1 MLVGFGTRIAALF
14 LIGVMTVPLITAR
27 WSELHGVVDL
37 AGTIEVAYLSALVW
51 LLVAGAGGAS
61 VIACSRGGVH
71 RDRPR
76 RHRRCVAPREP

>member
-14 LIGVMTVPLITAR
+14 LIGVMTVPVHHR
-27 WSELHGVVDL
+27 EMVELHGVVDL

-61 VIACSRGGVH
+61 VNRLLARRG
-71 RDRPR
+71 
-76 RHRRCVAPREP
+76 APRPSAPASAVRRAA